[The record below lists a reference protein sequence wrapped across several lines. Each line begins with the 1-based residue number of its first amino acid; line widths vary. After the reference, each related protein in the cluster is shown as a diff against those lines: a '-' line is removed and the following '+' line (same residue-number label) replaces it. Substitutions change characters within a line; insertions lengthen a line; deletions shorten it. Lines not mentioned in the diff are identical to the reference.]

1 MDKLEQLLAELT
13 ATDEK
18 MDALLANDELSE
30 DQHTEHDTLVAGR
43 LKLTASIN
51 AERDR
56 LKRADERKALADEA
70 EERKRT
76 AAAGLGRIVD
86 ADEPQPGE
94 IPGSRSSDDG
104 IPATAKRHGRIK
116 NFVGTVDGRSPE
128 VRAYR
133 FGQWALARLS
143 MHMPAH
149 FAFKSALDFYEQP
162 ERSPQIGGGGFSGF
176 SDVSFRGCTR
186 ECPKFERLA
195 TLRQHFDTTLAA

>member
-70 EERKRT
+70 EER
-76 AAAGLGRIVD
+76 IVTIVEEVF
-86 ADEPQPGE
+86 ASCEAHVVTFPNFYTGGE
-94 IPGSRSSDDG
+94 SSSTVY
-104 IPATAKRHGRIK
+104 IAK
-116 NFVGTVDGRSPE
+116 V
-128 VRAYR
+128 
-133 FGQWALARLS
+133 
-143 MHMPAH
+143 
-149 FAFKSALDFYEQP
+149 
-162 ERSPQIGGGGFSGF
+162 GGGYGS
-176 SDVSFRGCTR
+176 
-186 ECPKFERLA
+186 
-195 TLRQHFDTTLAA
+195 